1 MAYSVDGFTMGVMV
15 RGGPTAPTVPPTRPT
30 VTGDTMRNMMVLVVV
45 FGIGGYTLY
54 PVIMTAVMVIMGVVE
69 TLGG

>member
-1 MAYSVDGFTMGVMV
+1 MYGYS
-15 RGGPTAPTVPPTRPT
+15 

-54 PVIMTAVMVIMGVVE
+54 PVIMTAVMVIVRVVE

>member
-1 MAYSVDGFTMGVMV
+1 
-15 RGGPTAPTVPPTRPT
+15 
-30 VTGDTMRNMMVLVVV
+30 MRNMMVLVVV

-54 PVIMTAVMVIMGVVE
+54 PVIMTAVMVIVRVVE